1 MSWGLPAITDVD
13 QSWLVEISLK
23 LGVYNDI

>member
-1 MSWGLPAITDVD
+1 MSWGLLAITDVD